1 MIKDCILRIWRE
13 GRLETTTTIQILK
26 STIGSPISRKIL
38 SGFGFCETCKKNRIE
53 VALELYVGVRKNAC
67 LKCKLAEKAINGILT
82 TGSKTFGIESKVLKE
97 QFSDPSWRKGLANVL
112 SGIAHFGVQRPFVTG
127 APFLVVWDIT
137 YNCNLRCKHCYAN
150 AGKSL
155 GDELGTLQA
164 KQVVDKLDRASVPV
178 VAFSGGEPL
187 VRKDIFQLTKY
198 TNEKGIYV
206 AVATNGTLITKKK
219 AREMREAGIRF
230 TQISLDGASA
240 ETHDNFRGIKGV
252 FEKTIRGIK
261 NCVDEGFFVNIA
273 ATATKYN
280 YNEIPKII
288 DLCEDLGVNWFM
300 LYNFVPTGRGEFIT
314 ENDLTPS
321 EREHVL
327 NELWD
332 RLKKGGK
339 VSVLSTAPQFAR
351 VALETEINNNEKIVP
366 THFAN
371 PSFQGKLVNLAEF
384 IGGCGCGRLYCA
396 IRPNGDIEPC
406 VFFPLKIGNIKN
418 DDFERLWRT
427 NSILKELRNKDIL
440 NEKCGSCEYRYYCGG
455 CRARAYGYTG
465 NYLGPDPGCIKNA
478 MDKDSYAK

>member
-1 MIKDCILRIWRE
+1 
-13 GRLETTTTIQILK
+13 
-26 STIGSPISRKIL
+26 
-38 SGFGFCETCKKNRIE
+38 
-53 VALELYVGVRKNAC
+53 
-67 LKCKLAEKAINGILT
+67 
-82 TGSKTFGIESKVLKE
+82 
-97 QFSDPSWRKGLANVL
+97 
-112 SGIAHFGVQRPFVTG
+112 
-127 APFLVVWDIT
+127 
-137 YNCNLRCKHCYAN
+137 
-150 AGKSL
+150 
-155 GDELGTLQA
+155 
-164 KQVVDKLDRASVPV
+164 
-178 VAFSGGEPL
+178 
-187 VRKDIFQLTKY
+187 
-198 TNEKGIYV
+198 
-206 AVATNGTLITKKK
+206 LITKKK

-327 NELWD
+327 NELRD

-339 VSVLSTAPQFAR
+339 VNVLSTAPQFAR
-351 VALETEINNNEKIVP
+351 VALEREINNNEKIVP

-440 NEKCGSCEYRYYCGG
+440 NEKCGSCDYRYYCGG

-478 MDKDSYAK
+478 IDTDSSAK